1 MRAEALPL
9 DAASRESIMGG
20 MRTTKLFLAVL
31 VPTLALLV
39 GMAAADS
46 LRPGMSL
53 PQLTLSDQHD
63 AKMKADANVRYV
75 LFTRDMAAGDLV
87 KDVLAEGGGERLA
100 AARAIYVSDISR
112 MPRLV
117 TRLFA
122 MPSMRKRGYRI
133 FLDRDGTA
141 TAAFPSEEGK
151 VTAIDTTEGTIVRI
165 KMLGSADELRALL
178 DAR

>member
-1 MRAEALPL
+1 LLL
-9 DAASRESIMGG
+9 DGASRERIMVA
-20 MRTTKLFLAVL
+20 MRSMRSF
-31 VPTLALLV
+31 LALLV
-39 GMAAADS
+39 LVIVPYVGIAMAES
-46 LRPGMSL
+46 VRPGLPL
-53 PQLTLSDQHD
+53 PQLALTDQHD
-63 AKMKADANVRYV
+63 AKMTADANVRYV

-87 KDVLAEGGGERLA
+87 KEVLAEGGGERLA

-122 MPSMRKRGYRI
+122 LPSMRKRGYRI
-133 FLDRDGTA
+133 YLDRDGSATA
-141 TAAFPSEEGK
+141 TFPSEEGK

-165 KMLGSADELRALL
+165 KMLGTADELRALL